1 MLAWRNTSPGASRA
15 PSVSPSPFCKET
27 ISISALSGCPSW
39 ERTDNLP
46 KPAAQAS
53 EGKMRLA
60 TAAKQVFEATF
71 PTCHPK
77 TLSGNKLKYHH
88 GLSLASSTFV
98 SETASSGYF
107 ATKFACFSHET
118 PGRGRRSDLRGPA
131 VEEA

>member
-1 MLAWRNTSPGASRA
+1 MLAWRKSSPGASRA
-15 PSVSPSPFCKET
+15 PSVSPSPRCNET

-53 EGKMRLA
+53 EGKIRL
-60 TAAKQVFEATF
+60 TIAAEQVFEATF

-107 ATKFACFSHET
+107 STKFDGFSLKT
-118 PGRGRRSDLRGPA
+118 GGLSSYRRL
-131 VEEA
+131 EEALE

>member
-1 MLAWRNTSPGASRA
+1 
-15 PSVSPSPFCKET
+15 VSPSPRCKET

-39 ERTDNLP
+39 ERTDSLP

-53 EGKMRLA
+53 EGKIRLA

-88 GLSLASSTFV
+88 GLSLASSTFI

-107 ATKFACFSHET
+107 STKFDGFPLKT
-118 PGRGRRSDLRGPA
+118 GG
-131 VEEA
+131 